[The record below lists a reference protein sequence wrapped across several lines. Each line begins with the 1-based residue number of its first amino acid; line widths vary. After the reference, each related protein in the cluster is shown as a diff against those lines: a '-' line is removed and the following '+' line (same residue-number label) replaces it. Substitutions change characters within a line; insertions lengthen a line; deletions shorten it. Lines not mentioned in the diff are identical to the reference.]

1 MAGVVVLTVGAVQF
15 KQEIY
20 LYSITITRTP
30 SEKCTLWTKPWL
42 WHSESNDVISGNSN
56 LHLTGG
62 RALRVQAGHRHQRL
76 RRHWPRY
83 GQAPPQGHVT
93 VNGKH

>member
-1 MAGVVVLTVGAVQF
+1 MRQPPLQLCTRRYGDECCGGRVSLLHFCVVLVMAGVVVLTVGAVQF

-30 SEKCTLWTKPWL
+30 SEKCTLCTKPWL

-62 RALRVQAGHRHQRL
+62 
-76 RRHWPRY
+76 
-83 GQAPPQGHVT
+83 
-93 VNGKH
+93 